1 MTKKR
6 VELSIEDEV
15 IEKAKKRI
23 PNISGFVETCL
34 KQYLGIDNNL
44 IPTSKM
50 HELADT
56 IGKCQLE
63 LFLMNEREHIEEAKA
78 KAAKQEINIA
88 WRKLYTTYRDT
99 RTIDEHLLQNAVE
112 VLGVPGEELSDIV
125 EVCHVFCRDDNV
137 DVTEWEE
144 VYEKYGGE
152 DYDE

>member
-23 PNISGFVETCL
+23 PNISAFVETCL

-99 RTIDEHLLQNAVE
+99 RTIDGYLLRNAVDI
-112 VLGVPGEELSDIV
+112 LGVPEDELVDIV

-137 DVTEWEE
+137 DVTEWSD
-144 VYEKYGGE
+144 VYEKYGGS
-152 DYDE
+152 DGD